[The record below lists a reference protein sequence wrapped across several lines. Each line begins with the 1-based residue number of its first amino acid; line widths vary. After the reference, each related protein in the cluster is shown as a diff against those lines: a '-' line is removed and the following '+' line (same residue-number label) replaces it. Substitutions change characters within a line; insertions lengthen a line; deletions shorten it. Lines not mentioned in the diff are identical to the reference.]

1 MRTITKEKLIELSN
15 EYLRTLNHLS
25 KLKEIAIQMEKDFEE
40 QEKRRNKAKV
50 LGPIVDT
57 NNIGKK

>member
-40 QEKRRNKAKV
+40 QEKRQNKAKV
-50 LGPIVDT
+50 LDPIVDT